1 MPLTTLTSPRH
12 QTTKI
17 NLFHVRFHTKA
28 TALFQSG
35 QRCNFA
41 AADAAAAALWPL
53 AFDLWLLASSNIN
66 IVNSSLW
73 ALAPGVSGLGMGV
86 YPCRS
91 RSTLCVGRG
100 SIHDRPWID
109 TGTSRSTLVNNGLTS
124 IEPLKNCMPSQLCIE
139 LWFWLWLWLVA
150 RTYYSADD
158 LCEHRFADPERV
170 PTIQSYQ
177 ILVGG

>member
-1 MPLTTLTSPRH
+1 MPLTSPRH
-12 QTTKI
+12 QTKKLI
-17 NLFHVRFHTKA
+17 YFKFAFIPRLRLFFNLVSDVI
-28 TALFQSG
+28 LLLLMLLLLLYG
-35 QRCNFA
+35 
-41 AADAAAAALWPL
+41 LWPL
-53 AFDLWLLASSNIN
+53 TSGFWPLAILILSIVASGLWLLA
-66 IVNSSLW
+66 
-73 ALAPGVSGLGMGV
+73 SGLGMGV

-150 RTYYSADD
+150 RTYSADD

-170 PTIQSYQ
+170 PTIQSYK